1 MAENTPELELFE
13 HLEDL
18 VFIHDLQGSIC
29 YVNRYVQKF
38 LGYSPDDLFNKN
50 ILDFLPTRYQ
60 EKYFNYLQSLKS
72 KKYVT
77 GVVEV
82 FTQKGR
88 ERLLEFRNV
97 VCYQNG
103 KPNKVVGVGRDITQ
117 RERMEK
123 ALTEALGR
131 FESIIEHT
139 PLVAVQGF
147 DINGCIYH
155 WNPVSEKLYGM
166 SMKEVLEKPFHK
178 LFLKG
183 SDEKRFL
190 NDLKRVFSGLPVE
203 NREFA
208 IVTAN
213 GEKRWV
219 YSSMFPVFEGG
230 CCLEAIRMEIDIT
243 ERKKV
248 EERLEYLSTHDPLTG
263 IYNRAF
269 FEEEMRRLENPR
281 FRPVSI
287 IVCDV
292 DDLKVINDTFGHG
305 KGDKLLKA
313 VADTIKMPFRSS
325 DMVARIGGDEF
336 VILLPLTSE
345 AVAREACRRIKDSI
359 ENYNRNNPGE
369 LPLSVTLGVS
379 TNTDP
384 NIPLIETFKEADS
397 DMYNNKINT
406 TDSKSIV
413 VYSMLDNVHEKL
425 SIPPGYGC
433 NIQEMAVAMAR
444 EAGLS
449 RKDIAAV
456 AVLALVHD
464 IGKVVIPDNIIYK
477 RGMLLPQEREVM
489 QKHPIIGYHIA
500 LSSSKIELVANY
512 ILAHHEWWNGEGYP
526 YGLKAYEIPAPCRI
540 IAVVEAYNAMI
551 SERPYRRAFSHEEAI
566 SEIKRCS
573 GTQFD
578 PQMVNY
584 FLKLFA

>member
-1 MAENTPELELFE
+1 MAENTSELEIYDCLD
-13 HLEDL
+13 DL
-18 VFIHDLQGSIC
+18 VFIHDLQGSIR
-29 YVNRYVQKF
+29 YVNRYVQKY

-50 ILDFLPTRYQ
+50 ILDFLPIRY
-60 EKYFNYLQSLKS
+60 EEEYYLYLRAIKS
-72 KKYVT
+72 KKNVA
-77 GVVEV
+77 GVVNV
-82 FTQKGR
+82 LTKKGQ

-97 VCYQNG
+97 VFAEDG
-103 KPNKVVGVGRDITQ
+103 KPQRVVGVGRDITQ

-123 ALTEALGR
+123 ALTEAMGR
-131 FESIIEHT
+131 FESIIKHT

-183 SDEKRFL
+183 RDEKRFL
-190 NDLKRVFSGLPVE
+190 NDLKRVFNNGLPVE

-230 CCLEAIRMEIDIT
+230 RCLEAIRMEMDIT

-269 FEEEMRRLENPR
+269 FEEEMRRLENPH

-313 VADTIKMPFRSS
+313 VADTIKLPFRSS

-336 VILLPLTSE
+336 VILLPLTSQ

-359 ENYNRNNPGE
+359 ENYNRNNSD
-369 LPLSVTLGVS
+369 LPLSVSMGVS

-384 NIPLIETFKEADS
+384 DIPLVETFKEADS
-397 DMYNNKINT
+397 DMYNNKVNAT
-406 TDSKSIV
+406 GSKSTVI
-413 VYSMLDNVHEKL
+413 YSMLDNVQEKL
-425 SIPPGYGC
+425 SIPPGYR
-433 NIQEMAVAMAR
+433 NNLQSMAVAMAR

-464 IGKVVIPDNIIYK
+464 IGKFAIPDNIIYK
-477 RGMLLPQEREVM
+477 KGILLPLERQVM
-489 QKHPIIGYHIA
+489 QKHPVIGHHIA
-500 LSSSKIELVANY
+500 LSSSEIELVAKY

-526 YGLKAYEIPAPCRI
+526 YGLKACEIPAPCRI
-540 IAVVEAYNAMI
+540 IAVVEAYNAMT
-551 SERPYRRAFSHEEAI
+551 SERPYRKALSHEDAI

-578 PQMVNY
+578 PQMVDY